1 MRWSRPSTTCAV
13 GQQLDAQVRERL
25 LAVPARPPERRF
37 GTSKTSV
44 AASPASRW
52 PRRSVPRR
60 RRGAVSRAGGV
71 PGHVDV
77 HLDPTDAVDH
87 RDEGPHRGQ
96 TGRAPAFD
104 ARFAPDAGGDEVGP
118 PVPAVVAG
126 HLADRVE
133 RVGIGVNSRL
143 LLQARLLGGGQLGGE
158 VDDQLGL
165 SPPHEVS
172 DIEPVCAVLVAR
184 GAEDAVAQ
192 PDLGN
197 GVQPVEDQLDVLP
210 VLWRGGGERRRIP
223 PARPPDPLQGR
234 LVLVEVRVGDQPGR
248 EQVGVDGAGD
258 RRGDGT
264 PGDLLRRRSV
274 QRQQGPSGKGLCG
287 HFTAPAVIPATKW
300 RCTRRNPMTTGTL
313 TTSDA
318 AMIWFQ

>member
-1 MRWSRPSTTCAV
+1 MSRATSTCTSTRPTPSTTV
-13 GQQLDAQVRERL
+13 TRVR
-25 LAVPARPPERRF
+25 
-37 GTSKTSV
+37 T
-44 AASPASRW
+44 AAKP
-52 PRRSVPRR
+52 
-60 RRGAVSRAGGV
+60 
-71 PGHVDV
+71 
-77 HLDPTDAVDH
+77 
-87 RDEGPHRGQ
+87 
-96 TGRAPAFD
+96 GRAPAFD

-118 PVPAVVAG
+118 PVPAVVAR

-165 SPPHEVS
+165 SLAHEVS

-197 GVQPVEDQLDVLP
+197 GVQPVEDQLDVLT
-210 VLWRGGGERRRIP
+210 VVRWCGVERRRIP
-223 PARPPDPLQGR
+223 PARPPDPLDGG

-300 RCTRRNPMTTGTL
+300 RCTRRNPMTTGML